1 MRLSLLAFACC
12 VALDSCQAPDGNGGI
27 AIEPAPVSPDVAAVI
42 AGDMAVRLSERLSPA
57 SSLIRLSLSD
67 EASEFS
73 PTLRASLKASGY
85 TVVSGATP
93 KAKAIVLSYGLT
105 QSPDG
110 FLASLSTDGMRLAR
124 IYAVSGARV
133 TPTGPLS
140 VTTF

>member
-12 VALDSCQAPDGNGGI
+12 IALGSCQAPNGNGGI
-27 AIEPAPVSPDVAAVI
+27 AIEPAPVSPGVAAVI

-57 SSLIRLSLSD
+57 SSLIRLSD

-73 PTLRASLKASGY
+73 PALRASLKASGY
-85 TVVSGATP
+85 TVASGATP

-110 FLASLSTDGMRLAR
+110 LLASLSTDGMRLAR
-124 IYAVSGARV
+124 IYAVSDARV
-133 TPTGPLS
+133 TPIGPLS
-140 VTTF
+140 VATF

>member
-12 VALDSCQAPDGNGGI
+12 IALDSCQAPDGNGGI

-42 AGDMAVRLSERLSPA
+42 GGDMAVRLSERLSPA
-57 SSLIRLSLSD
+57 SSLIRLSD

-73 PTLRASLKASGY
+73 PALRASLKASGY
-85 TVVSGATP
+85 TVASGATP

-105 QSPDG
+105 HSPDG

>member
-12 VALDSCQAPDGNGGI
+12 IALGSCQAPNGNGGI
-27 AIEPAPVSPDVAAVI
+27 AIEAAPVSPDVAAVI

-73 PTLRASLKASGY
+73 PALRASLKASGY
-85 TVVSGATP
+85 TVASGATP
-93 KAKAIVLSYGLT
+93 EAKAIVLSYGLT

-110 FLASLSTDGMRLAR
+110 LLASLSTDGMRLAR

-133 TPTGPLS
+133 TPIGPLS
-140 VTTF
+140 VATF

>member
-1 MRLSLLAFACC
+1 MRRSLLALACC
-12 VALDSCQAPDGNGGI
+12 MALDGCQAPIEDGRL
-27 AIEPAPVSPDVAAVI
+27 AIEPVQVSPDVAAVI

-57 SSLIRLSLSD
+57 SSLIRLSD

-73 PTLRASLKASGY
+73 PALRASLKASGY
-85 TVVSGATP
+85 TVVSDSAP

-110 FLASLSTDGMRLAR
+110 LLASLSTDGMRLAR

-133 TPTGPLS
+133 TPIGPLS
-140 VTTF
+140 VATF